1 MNRLSL
7 DDFKISELNTDNEIE
22 KMLGL
27 AAAACHTTCNPDR
40 EGVVDWV
47 DHEEEVQL
55 IADFDSLS
63 ALRP

>member
-7 DDFKISELNTDNEIE
+7 DDFKINEINTENEIE

-40 EGVVDWV
+40 EGVIDWI
-47 DHEEEVQL
+47 DYEKEVQL
-55 IADFDSLS
+55 TADSNSLL

>member
-7 DDFKISELNTDNEIE
+7 DDFKINEINTENEIE

-47 DHEEEVQL
+47 DHEEELQQ
-55 IADFDSLS
+55 ISDFNLLS
-63 ALRP
+63 ELRP